1 MGHGTRVTRRVLR
14 RVAGIRD
21 RQADDAG
28 GRVGVMR
35 MTALFALLGSMAA
48 IFSHTAGASDRFPK
62 TIDEAILRISD
73 DERER
78 VAALRERI
86 LVSTAKLDEGA
97 MEDYVSK
104 IPKTGVPYDMVAI
117 RGGEFLM
124 GSPPDEPK
132 RKDDEGPQVRV
143 KVSPFWMARFETS
156 WDQYEP
162 YTITAVPR
170 NKDGSLEYPEHF
182 KDSDPADL
190 VSSPTVPYVQM
201 DFGMGTTGYPAICM
215 THHAAN
221 KFCEWL
227 SFQTGHF
234 YRLPTEAEWEYAC
247 RAGTTGPYSCESEDL
262 DQFAVVDPEQV
273 RVRYEKIGSKKPN
286 PWGLHDMHGNVMEWC
301 LDQYRGNAYA
311 EWKGDPVTDPLT
323 RPRTRYPRV
332 VRGGSW
338 YDPPEELRSARRIP
352 SSPDWQIQDPELPKS
367 LWYLTDA
374 HWLGFRVVRPLAVPS
389 LDEMLY
395 AWNNSFLD
403 EGSRA
408 AE

>member
-1 MGHGTRVTRRVLR
+1 MKW
-14 RVAGIRD
+14 
-21 RQADDAG
+21 
-28 GRVGVMR
+28 
-35 MTALFALLGSMAA
+35 FALSFAA
-48 IFSHTAGASDRFPK
+48 CFVAPAVTAFAETFPK

-73 DERER
+73 EERER

-86 LVSTAKLDEGA
+86 LESTAKLDEAA
-97 MEDYVSK
+97 MKDYVSK
-104 IPKTGVPYDMVAI
+104 IPKTGVPYEMVAI

-143 KVSPFWMARFETS
+143 KVSPFWMARYETS
-156 WDQYEP
+156 WDQYDP
-162 YTITAVPR
+162 FMISKRPR
-170 NKDGSLEYPEHF
+170 NKDGTLLYPQHL
-182 KDSDPADL
+182 KDPTPADF
-190 VSSPTVPYVQM
+190 VSSPTSPYTEM
-201 DFGMGTTGYPAICM
+201 DFNMGYEGFPAICM

-247 RAGTTGPYSCESEDL
+247 RAGTTGSYSCPTTELE
-262 DQFAVVDPEQV
+262 QFAVLDPKQI
-273 RVRYEKIGSKKPN
+273 RVGYEKIGAKRPN

-301 LDQYRGNAYA
+301 LDQYRRNAYSQW
-311 EWKGDPVTDPLT
+311 EGNPVVDPRT
-323 RPRTRYPRV
+323 RPKTRYPRV
-332 VRGGSW
+332 ARGGSW
-338 YDPPEELRSARRIP
+338 YDPEEELRSARRIP
-352 SSPDWQIQDPELPKS
+352 SSPDWQTQDPELPKS

-389 LDEMLY
+389 LDEMLF

-403 EGSRA
+403 EKSRE

>member
-1 MGHGTRVTRRVLR
+1 MKWFALSF
-14 RVAGIRD
+14 A
-21 RQADDAG
+21 AC
-28 GRVGVMR
+28 
-35 MTALFALLGSMAA
+35 LFASAVTCLAE
-48 IFSHTAGASDRFPK
+48 TYPK

-73 DERER
+73 DERAR

-86 LVSTAKLDEGA
+86 LESAAKLDEAA
-97 MEDYVSK
+97 MKDYVSK

-143 KVSPFWMARFETS
+143 KVSPFWMARYETS
-156 WDQYEP
+156 WDQYDP
-162 YTITAVPR
+162 FMISKRPR
-170 NKDGSLEYPEHF
+170 YKDGTLQYPQHL
-182 KDSDPADL
+182 KDPTPADF
-190 VSSPTVPYVQM
+190 VSSPTSPYTEM
-201 DFGMGTTGYPAICM
+201 DFNMGYEGFPAICM

-234 YRLPTEAEWEYAC
+234 YRLPTEADWEYAC
-247 RAGTTGPYSCESEDL
+247 RAGTTGPYSCPTTELE
-262 DQFAVVDPEQV
+262 QFAVLDPKQI
-273 RVRYEKIGSKKPN
+273 RVGYEKIGTKRPN

-301 LDQYRGNAYA
+301 LDQYRRDAFSRW
-311 EWKGDPVTDPLT
+311 EGDPVVDPVT
-323 RPRTRYPRV
+323 RPKTRYPRV
-332 VRGGSW
+332 ARGGSW
-338 YDPPEELRSARRIP
+338 YDPAEELRSARRIP
-352 SSPDWQIQDPELPKS
+352 SSPDWQVQDPELPKS

-374 HWLGFRVVRPLAVPS
+374 QWLGFRVVRPLAVPS
-389 LDEMLY
+389 VEEMLF

-403 EGSRA
+403 EKSRE

>member
-1 MGHGTRVTRRVLR
+1 MNWP
-14 RVAGIRD
+14 
-21 RQADDAG
+21 
-28 GRVGVMR
+28 
-35 MTALFALLGSMAA
+35 ALFAVACFVTSAV
-48 IFSHTAGASDRFPK
+48 TALADPYPK
-62 TIDEAILRISD
+62 TADEAVARISE
-73 DERER
+73 DERAR

-86 LVSTAKLDEGA
+86 LESTAKLDEAA
-97 MEDYVSK
+97 MKDYVSK

-124 GSPPDEPK
+124 GSPPDEAK

-143 KVSPFWMARFETS
+143 KVSPFWMARHETS

-162 YTITAVPR
+162 FMITRKPR
-170 NKDGSLEYPEHF
+170 YKDGALQYPEHL
-182 KDSDPADL
+182 KDPTPADF
-190 VSSPTVPYVQM
+190 VSSPTTPYTEM
-201 DFGMGTTGYPAICM
+201 DFGMGREGFAAINM

-247 RAGTTGPYSCESEDL
+247 RAGPTGPYSCPTIELE
-262 DQFAVVDPEQV
+262 QFAVLDPKQI
-273 RVRYEKIGSKKPN
+273 RVGYEKIGTKRPN

-301 LDQYRGNAYA
+301 LDQYRLDAYSQWEGN
-311 EWKGDPVTDPLT
+311 PVVDPLT
-323 RPRTRYPRV
+323 RPKTRYPRV

-338 YDPPEELRSARRIP
+338 YDPEEELRSARRIP
-352 SSPDWQIQDPELPKS
+352 SSPDWQAQDPELPKS

-389 LDEMLY
+389 LDEMLF

-403 EGSRA
+403 EKSRE

>member
-1 MGHGTRVTRRVLR
+1 MKWFALSFAACF
-14 RVAGIRD
+14 VAP
-21 RQADDAG
+21 A
-28 GRVGVMR
+28 V
-35 MTALFALLGSMAA
+35 TALAA
-48 IFSHTAGASDRFPK
+48 DYPK
-62 TIDEAILRISD
+62 TADEAIARISEE
-73 DERER
+73 ERAR

-86 LVSTAKLDEGA
+86 LESTAKLDEAA
-97 MEDYVSK
+97 MKDYVSK

-143 KVSPFWMARFETS
+143 KVSPFWMARYETS
-156 WDQYEP
+156 WDQYDP
-162 YTITAVPR
+162 FMISKRPR
-170 NKDGSLEYPEHF
+170 YKDGTLQYPQHL
-182 KDSDPADL
+182 KDPTPADF
-190 VSSPTVPYVQM
+190 VSSPTSPYLEM
-201 DFGMGTTGYPAICM
+201 DFEMGKESFPAICM

-247 RAGTTGPYSCESEDL
+247 RAGTTGSYSCPTTELE
-262 DQFAVVDPEQV
+262 QFAVLDPKQI
-273 RVRYEKIGSKKPN
+273 RVGYEKIGAKRPN

-301 LDQYRGNAYA
+301 LDQYRRNAYSQW
-311 EWKGDPVTDPLT
+311 EGNPVVDPLT
-323 RPRTRYPRV
+323 RPKTRYPRV
-332 VRGGSW
+332 ARGGSW
-338 YDPPEELRSARRIP
+338 YDPEEESRSARRIP
-352 SSPDWQIQDPELPKS
+352 SSPDWQTQDPELPKS

-389 LDEMLY
+389 LDEMLF

-403 EGSRA
+403 EKSQE

>member
-1 MGHGTRVTRRVLR
+1 MKWFALSFAAGF
-14 RVAGIRD
+14 VAP
-21 RQADDAG
+21 A
-28 GRVGVMR
+28 V
-35 MTALFALLGSMAA
+35 TALAA
-48 IFSHTAGASDRFPK
+48 DYPK
-62 TIDEAILRISD
+62 TADEAIARISEE
-73 DERER
+73 ERER

-86 LVSTAKLDEGA
+86 LESTAKLDEAA
-97 MEDYVSK
+97 MKDYVSK

-143 KVSPFWMARFETS
+143 KVSPFWMARYETS
-156 WDQYEP
+156 WDQYDP
-162 YTITAVPR
+162 FMISKRPR
-170 NKDGSLEYPEHF
+170 NKDGTLLYPQHL
-182 KDSDPADL
+182 KDPTPADF
-190 VSSPTVPYVQM
+190 VSSPTSPYTEM
-201 DFGMGTTGYPAICM
+201 DFNMGYEGFPAICM

-247 RAGTTGPYSCESEDL
+247 RAGTTGSYSCPTTELE
-262 DQFAVVDPEQV
+262 QFAVLDPKQI
-273 RVRYEKIGSKKPN
+273 RVGYEKIGAKRPN

-301 LDQYRGNAYA
+301 LDQYRRNAYSQW
-311 EWKGDPVTDPLT
+311 EGNPVVDPRT
-323 RPRTRYPRV
+323 RPKTRYPRV
-332 VRGGSW
+332 ARGGSW
-338 YDPPEELRSARRIP
+338 YDPEEELRSARRIP
-352 SSPDWQIQDPELPKS
+352 SRPDWQTQDPELPKS

-389 LDEMLY
+389 LDEMLF

-403 EGSRA
+403 EKSRE

>member
-1 MGHGTRVTRRVLR
+1 MNWP
-14 RVAGIRD
+14 
-21 RQADDAG
+21 
-28 GRVGVMR
+28 
-35 MTALFALLGSMAA
+35 ALFAVSCFVASA
-48 IFSHTAGASDRFPK
+48 VTAFADHYPK
-62 TIDEAILRISD
+62 TADEAVARISD
-73 DERER
+73 EERAR

-86 LVSTAKLDEGA
+86 LESTAKLEETA
-97 MEDYVSK
+97 MKDYVSK

-143 KVSPFWMARFETS
+143 KVSPFWMARYETS
-156 WDQYEP
+156 WDQYDP
-162 YTITAVPR
+162 FMISKRPR
-170 NKDGSLEYPEHF
+170 YKDGTLQYPQHL
-182 KDSDPADL
+182 KDPTPADF
-190 VSSPTVPYVQM
+190 VSSPTSPYTEM
-201 DFGMGTTGYPAICM
+201 DFNMGYEGFPAICM

-247 RAGTTGPYSCESEDL
+247 RAGTTGPYSCATTELEH
-262 DQFAVVDPEQV
+262 FAVLDPKQI
-273 RVRYEKIGSKKPN
+273 RVGYERIGTKRPN

-301 LDQYRGNAYA
+301 LDQYRRNAYSQW
-311 EWKGDPVTDPLT
+311 EGNPVVDPLT
-323 RPRTRYPRV
+323 RPKTRYPRV

-338 YDPPEELRSARRIP
+338 YDPEEELRSARRIP
-352 SSPDWQIQDPELPKS
+352 SSPDWLIQDPELPKS

-389 LDEMLY
+389 LDEMLF

-403 EGSRA
+403 EKSRE

>member
-1 MGHGTRVTRRVLR
+1 MKW
-14 RVAGIRD
+14 
-21 RQADDAG
+21 
-28 GRVGVMR
+28 
-35 MTALFALLGSMAA
+35 FALSFAA
-48 IFSHTAGASDRFPK
+48 CFVAPAVAAFAETYPK

-73 DERER
+73 EERER

-86 LVSTAKLDEGA
+86 LESTAKLDEAA
-97 MEDYVSK
+97 MKDYVSK

-143 KVSPFWMARFETS
+143 KVSPFWMARYETS
-156 WDQYEP
+156 WDQYDP
-162 YTITAVPR
+162 FMISKRPR
-170 NKDGSLEYPEHF
+170 NKDGTLLYPQHL
-182 KDSDPADL
+182 KDPTPADF
-190 VSSPTVPYVQM
+190 VSSPTSPYTEM
-201 DFGMGTTGYPAICM
+201 DFNMGYEGFPAICM

-247 RAGTTGPYSCESEDL
+247 RAGTTGSYSCPTTELE
-262 DQFAVVDPEQV
+262 QFAVLDPKQI
-273 RVRYEKIGSKKPN
+273 RVGYEKIGAKRPN

-301 LDQYRGNAYA
+301 LDQYRRNAYSQW
-311 EWKGDPVTDPLT
+311 EGNPVVDPLT
-323 RPRTRYPRV
+323 RPKTRYPRV
-332 VRGGSW
+332 ARGGSW
-338 YDPPEELRSARRIP
+338 YDPEEELRSARRIP
-352 SSPDWQIQDPELPKS
+352 SSPDWQTQDPELPKS

-389 LDEMLY
+389 LDEMLF

-403 EGSRA
+403 EKSRE

>member
-1 MGHGTRVTRRVLR
+1 MKWFALSFAAGF
-14 RVAGIRD
+14 VAP
-21 RQADDAG
+21 A
-28 GRVGVMR
+28 V
-35 MTALFALLGSMAA
+35 TALAA
-48 IFSHTAGASDRFPK
+48 DYPK
-62 TIDEAILRISD
+62 TADEAIARISEE
-73 DERER
+73 ERER

-86 LVSTAKLDEGA
+86 LESTAKLDEAA
-97 MEDYVSK
+97 MKDYVSK

-143 KVSPFWMARFETS
+143 KVSPFWMARYETS
-156 WDQYEP
+156 WDQYDP
-162 YTITAVPR
+162 FMISKRPR
-170 NKDGSLEYPEHF
+170 NKDGTLLYPQHL
-182 KDSDPADL
+182 KDPTPADF
-190 VSSPTVPYVQM
+190 VSSPTSPYTEM
-201 DFGMGTTGYPAICM
+201 DFNMGYEGFPAICM

-247 RAGTTGPYSCESEDL
+247 RAGTTGSYSCPTTELE
-262 DQFAVVDPEQV
+262 QFAVLDPKQI
-273 RVRYEKIGSKKPN
+273 RVGYEKIGAKRPN

-301 LDQYRGNAYA
+301 LDQYRRNAYSQW
-311 EWKGDPVTDPLT
+311 EGNPVVDPRT
-323 RPRTRYPRV
+323 RPKTRYPRV
-332 VRGGSW
+332 ARGGSW
-338 YDPPEELRSARRIP
+338 YDPEEELRSARRIP
-352 SSPDWQIQDPELPKS
+352 SSPDWQTQDPELPKS

-389 LDEMLY
+389 LDEMLF

-403 EGSRA
+403 EKSRE